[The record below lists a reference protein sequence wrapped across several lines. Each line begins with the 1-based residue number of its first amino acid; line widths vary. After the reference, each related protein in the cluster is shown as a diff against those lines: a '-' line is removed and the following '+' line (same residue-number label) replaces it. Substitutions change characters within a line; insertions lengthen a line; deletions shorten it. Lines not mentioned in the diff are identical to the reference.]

1 MPVSARYRYLY
12 LVLILVSTL
21 SIIQTPALI
30 SINLLCVNNSHL
42 NVLESI
48 QQFIIC
54 VYFHHVLKQVWTNT
68 VIFMNPMT
76 KAIVKNYVNQT
87 RNFFSLDLDPDP
99 NRKQGFRKHGFKN
112 KSSFQRIQINSMLIL
127 TQMIKK
133 NITQMKDFF
142 GLDPDPNPK
151 KQHGNKIRFQTTY
164 ILSCLIVE
172 I

>member
-1 MPVSARYRYLY
+1 MPDSPSLVFPALGLTKNLRKIYKRQRYSYFLTKHWWPLMPVSARYRYLY

-54 VYFHHVLKQVWTNT
+54 VYIHHVLKKVWTNT
-68 VIFMNPMT
+68 VTFMNPMT

-87 RNFFSLDLDPDP
+87 RNFFSLDLDTDP
-99 NRKQGFRKHGFKN
+99 F
-112 KSSFQRIQINSMLIL
+112 
-127 TQMIKK
+127 
-133 NITQMKDFF
+133 
-142 GLDPDPNPK
+142 
-151 KQHGNKIRFQTTY
+151 
-164 ILSCLIVE
+164 
-172 I
+172 